1 MVFQKSHDVF
11 VRNGAP
17 LSRAFV
23 FGTRFRRFTYYKNP
37 QVTYRRS
44 GRPLGIGVSDSR
56 HGVVVVW
63 LECS

>member
-1 MVFQKSHDVF
+1 MISLCAMEPRYLGPLFL
-11 VRNGAP
+11 VRDSGDLLIIKTHRLP
-17 LSRAFV
+17 
-23 FGTRFRRFTYYKNP
+23 
-37 QVTYRRS
+37 YRRS

>member
-1 MVFQKSHDVF
+1 MEPRYLGPLFL
-11 VRNGAP
+11 VRDSGDLLIIKTHRLVP
-17 LSRAFV
+17 
-23 FGTRFRRFTYYKNP
+23 
-37 QVTYRRS
+37 YRRS